1 MAKKI
6 NEKITEEM
14 TEKKSLKRMSRYEKE
29 KKAPKTDIVLD
40 ASDMKSDNSPL
51 SFIPDIS
58 DEENVREK
66 KEEIIAE
73 TSEDVSEEDSENS
86 SSISSSK
93 ELNKSLN
100 LVITCIVIFFGLLIV
115 KSVLEIIQLCTVL
128 FTDLTNLF
136 CILGILILIVIL
148 GYCVFRLF
156 NEPTGGEMD
165 EEKEEK

>member
-1 MAKKI
+1 MTKKI

-14 TEKKSLKRMSRYEKE
+14 TENKPLKRMSRYEEE
-29 KKAPKTDIVLD
+29 KKAQKTDIVLD

-73 TSEDVSEEDSENS
+73 TSEDVSEEDSENY

-93 ELNKSLN
+93 ELDKSLN

-115 KSVLEIIQLCTVL
+115 KSVLEIIQLCIML

-156 NEPTGGEMD
+156 NAPSGRD
-165 EEKEEK
+165 IEEG